1 MNDALSAPVVAPLPA
16 EWQDWLVADI
26 ARGCADADLASVMA
40 DNGFDAAQARV
51 IVATV
56 RAMVERARTA
66 GDAPGAA
73 FVAPG
78 DEAVAT
84 GSRRLPCDPIR
95 LPPAPR
101 VRAHDREVSIGFALH
116 DPNVALLDDLLSPE
130 ECRRLVELATG
141 RLQRSQVV
149 DRASGEAQSSGLR
162 TSEGAHFALGE
173 NPVVDCLERRIAAL
187 TGVPID
193 HGEPLQVL
201 HYLPGGEYRPH
212 HDYFPAAEPGS
223 AAHLRCGGQR
233 IATVVVYLADV
244 EEGGET
250 VFPSLR
256 LSIRPRVGSA
266 AYFEYCDRHGE
277 VDPRCLHAGAPV
289 RRGEKWIATK
299 WLRQSPYRPP
309 N

>member
-56 RAMVERARTA
+56 RAMVERARSA
-66 GDAPGAA
+66 GDEGAA
-73 FVAPG
+73 I
-78 DEAVAT
+78 
-84 GSRRLPCDPIR
+84 GSRRRPCDPIR

-101 VRAHDREVSIGFALH
+101 VWAHDREVSIGFALH

-149 DRASGEAQSSGLR
+149 DRASGAAQTSGLR
-162 TSEGAHFALGE
+162 TSEGAHFSLGE

-201 HYLPGGEYRPH
+201 HYLPGGEYLPH
-212 HDYFPAAEPGS
+212 HDYFPPAEPGS
-223 AAHLRCGGQR
+223 AAHLSCGGQR

-256 LSIRPRVGSA
+256 LSIRPRIGSA
-266 AYFEYCDRHGE
+266 AYFKYFDRHGE

-289 RRGEKWIATK
+289 KRGEKWIATK